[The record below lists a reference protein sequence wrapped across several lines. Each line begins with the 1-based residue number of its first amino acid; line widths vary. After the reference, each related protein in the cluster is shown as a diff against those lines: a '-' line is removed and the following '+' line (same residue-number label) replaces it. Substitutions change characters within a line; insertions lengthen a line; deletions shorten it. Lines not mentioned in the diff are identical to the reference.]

1 MPHGGL
7 PRGGPNDLICRA
19 EAATRVRTLWS
30 THRLAVE
37 TVRDLAAMP
46 RADWLERTIDA
57 IHRQAPQ
64 REAAMREALVTAIP
78 QSVVLFVTD
87 GDEPGKTRI
96 DALRWLGG
104 PVAEAVNRN

>member
-1 MPHGGL
+1 MTSYVELKPPPESGRSGL
-7 PRGGPNDLICRA
+7 RIDLP
-19 EAATRVRTLWS
+19 
-30 THRLAVE
+30 VE

>member
-1 MPHGGL
+1 
-7 PRGGPNDLICRA
+7 
-19 EAATRVRTLWS
+19 
-30 THRLAVE
+30 
-37 TVRDLAAMP
+37 
-46 RADWLERTIDA
+46 
-57 IHRQAPQ
+57 
-64 REAAMREALVTAIP
+64 MREALVTAIP

>member
-1 MPHGGL
+1 MTSYVELKPPPESGRSGL
-7 PRGGPNDLICRA
+7 RIDLP
-19 EAATRVRTLWS
+19 
-30 THRLAVE
+30 VE

-78 QSVVLFVTD
+78 QSVVFFVTD

>member
-1 MPHGGL
+1 MTSYVELKPPPEAGRSGL
-7 PRGGPNDLICRA
+7 RVDLP
-19 EAATRVRTLWS
+19 
-30 THRLAVE
+30 VE

-64 REAAMREALVTAIP
+64 REAAMREALQTAIP
-78 QSVVLFVTD
+78 QSVILFVTD
-87 GDEPGKTRI
+87 ADEPGKTRI

-104 PVAEAVNRN
+104 PVSGAAARN